1 MYAKRDA
8 DVAIVLIAVNESMVL
23 KSYGDWRINRFLWI
37 ITLSYILTKQLQIS
51 DKPTA
56 NNK

>member
-1 MYAKRDA
+1 MYVKRDA
-8 DVAIVLIAVNESMVL
+8 DIAIVLIAVNESMVL
-23 KSYGDWRINRFLWI
+23 KCYGDWRINRYLWI

-51 DKPTA
+51 DKATA